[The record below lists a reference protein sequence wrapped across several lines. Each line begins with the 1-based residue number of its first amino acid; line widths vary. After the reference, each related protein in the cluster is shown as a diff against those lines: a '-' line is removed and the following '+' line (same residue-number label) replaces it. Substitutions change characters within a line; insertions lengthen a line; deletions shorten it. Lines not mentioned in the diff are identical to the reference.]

1 MVSQEVFLWLTFIEL
16 YWECVMYISSGK
28 MIIASSLTPGMLI
41 KKNNLPGNSKNTIL
55 FPKQIEIVV
64 TGRYA
69 PGNARLS

>member
-1 MVSQEVFLWLTFIEL
+1 MANVYRIVLGMCNVYL
-16 YWECVMYISSGK
+16 VRK

-55 FPKQIEIVV
+55 FPEQIEIVV